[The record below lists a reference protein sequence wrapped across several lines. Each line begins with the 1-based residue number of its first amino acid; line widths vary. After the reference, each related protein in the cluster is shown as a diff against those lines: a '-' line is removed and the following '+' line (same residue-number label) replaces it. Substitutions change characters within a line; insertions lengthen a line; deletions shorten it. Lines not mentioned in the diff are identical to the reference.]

1 MAFRTFGAKRALA
14 RHGSVVPRVRK
25 LLGSSSKK
33 AGPPVRRVKIGSVI
47 VREHQGKLHEVLESA
62 NGVSR

>member
-1 MAFRTFGAKRALA
+1 MAESGL
-14 RHGSVVPRVRK
+14 SVFDSLDPRVRK

-33 AGPPVRRVKIGSVI
+33 AGPPVRHVKIGSVI
-47 VREHQGKLHEVLESA
+47 VREHQGKVYEVLESA

>member
-1 MAFRTFGAKRALA
+1 MAESELGVP
-14 RHGSVVPRVRK
+14 GSLVPQVRK

-47 VREHQGKLHEVLESA
+47 VRERQGKVHEVLESA
-62 NGVSR
+62 SVSR